1 VCAGSLWARIETAV
15 SLGAGLGALW
25 ETILTDAGARAV
37 VTEAAA
43 ARSGSTQRNATTVL
57 PGYRVPVTVTV
68 IAHAGPGDRGEL
80 VVTIMD
86 PSDL

>member
-1 VCAGSLWARIETAV
+1 
-15 SLGAGLGALW
+15 
-25 ETILTDAGARAV
+25 
-37 VTEAAA
+37 
-43 ARSGSTQRNATTVL
+43 
-57 PGYRVPVTVTV
+57 VTV